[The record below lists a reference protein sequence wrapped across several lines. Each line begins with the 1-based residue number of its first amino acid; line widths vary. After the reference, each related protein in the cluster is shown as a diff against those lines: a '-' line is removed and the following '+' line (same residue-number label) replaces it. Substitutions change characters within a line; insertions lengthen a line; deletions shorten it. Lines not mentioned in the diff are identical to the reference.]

1 MGGDKMTNYKI
12 VFEKMEEL
20 CNELANNDYSFD
32 DIYNESE
39 NIKELRELSLEIQ
52 NPQPITYS
60 FA

>member
-1 MGGDKMTNYKI
+1 MTNYKI
-12 VFEKMEEL
+12 VFDKMEEL

-39 NIKELRELSLEIQ
+39 NIKELRELSSEMQ